1 MKSNKDRGLKSTPF
15 NVPMDVFNR
24 DDVKEIYINNL
35 EAKHDY
41 MRAARQRNSINIR
54 QEIDQLMQ
62 AAEKQRQE
70 QERQAELERQEQQR
84 QAQERQAELERQ
96 EQQRQAQ
103 ERQAELERQEQ
114 QCQAQERQAELERQ
128 EQERKAARKLST
140 PVDVPTIRGVGGKRF
155 EEAFEDVHRIHDLL

>member
-1 MKSNKDRGLKSTPF
+1 KPELGGARKAKNGLGNTERKADLVAQRERWETVCNKHLEQAGSKATISMKSNKDRGLKSTPF

-70 QERQAELERQEQQR
+70 QERQAELERQEKQ
-84 QAQERQAELERQ
+84 
-96 EQQRQAQ
+96 
-103 ERQAELERQEQ
+103 
-114 QCQAQERQAELERQ
+114 RQ
-128 EQERKAARKLST
+128 EQERKAEL
-140 PVDVPTIRGVGGKRF
+140 
-155 EEAFEDVHRIHDLL
+155 E